1 MNKRTL
7 ETTRKKTLFNIDS
20 YEPIENPLLYKE
32 NTNMTPLTSQN
43 VYAHNLGS
51 IPIHNWYTTVA
62 GFSSD
67 FVSKTIEENHLT
79 KGDLILDP
87 FSGTGTTALYAGQG
101 GIRVYGVEANPFHH
115 LVANVKLNFN
125 VDRNEVKSALELV
138 RMELKDS
145 ALREG
150 NFVYEE
156 VPTIAIN
163 DHLSSIKSE
172 GIGPPEMPH
181 LSKWMSPRVLEKVV
195 RIKAVIENH
204 IANSYSK
211 ETIDFVKVAF
221 ASILIPVSNMQLA
234 GPKIAYRRKNKSR
247 IVCVDAPVYKNF
259 ITKLTTM
266 VSDLRHFNN
275 SEWPKQIVKLGDS
288 RRVGDSYQVKADLAI
303 TSPPYLNEVDYIE
316 NTRLELYFLD
326 LIKSEKEMRSLKEHL
341 IRANT
346 KYLFSTNKDYPAN
359 LPDINSFN
367 NILDYCKKIEI
378 EWSKRQWGWDHP
390 RLVAEYFTD
399 MALHLKGMRKL
410 LKDGAH
416 YVVMVG
422 DSAIDGVHVPTDVL
436 LAEIGKDVG
445 FSDASTTPFRW
456 RSSSRHKTKLRESI
470 IDFIA

>member
-62 GFSSD
+62 GFSSG

-87 FSGTGTTALYAGQG
+87 FSGTGTTALYAGQEG
-101 GIRVYGVEANPFHH
+101 VRVYGVEANPFHH

-125 VDRNEVKSALELV
+125 VDKNEIKSALELV
-138 RMELKDS
+138 RTELVDN

-150 NFVYEE
+150 NYIYEK
-156 VPTIAIN
+156 VPIISIN
-163 DHLSSIKSE
+163 DHLSSIRAE
-172 GIGPPEMPH
+172 GTGPAEMPH
-181 LSKWMSPRVLEKVV
+181 LAKWMSPKVLEKVFTV
-195 RIKAVIENH
+195 KALIENR
-204 IANSYSK
+204 IVNTYSK
-211 ETIDFVKVAF
+211 ETSDFVKVAF
-221 ASILIPVSNMQLA
+221 ASILVPVSNMQLA

-247 IVCVDAPVYKNF
+247 IICVNAPVYKNF
-259 ITKLTTM
+259 IIKLDTM
-266 VSDLRHFNN
+266 VSDLKHFDN

-288 RRVGDSYQVKADLAI
+288 RRVSDFYQVKADLAI

-326 LIKSEKEMRSLKEHL
+326 LIKSERDMRSLKEHL

-346 KYLFSTNKDYPAN
+346 KYLFSSNKDYPNN
-359 LPDINSFN
+359 LPTIDSFS
-367 NILDYCKKIEI
+367 NILDYCDKIAI
-378 EWSKRQWGWDHP
+378 EWSKRKWGWDHP

-399 MALHLKGMRKL
+399 MTLHLKGMRKL

-416 YVVMVG
+416 YVVMIG

-445 FSDASTTPFRW
+445 FSDVSITPFRW